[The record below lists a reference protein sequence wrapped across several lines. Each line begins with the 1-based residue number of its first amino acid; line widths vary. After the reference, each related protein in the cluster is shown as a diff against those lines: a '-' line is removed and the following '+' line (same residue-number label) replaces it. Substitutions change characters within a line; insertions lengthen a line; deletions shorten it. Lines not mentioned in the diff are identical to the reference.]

1 MYARIVPL
9 SYIPKPFPCFW
20 FWFFFLILRQRL
32 SQADPEFVTLLLQ
45 TTKQLGPQVCA
56 TILGL

>member
-1 MYARIVPL
+1 MYAKTLPL
-9 SYIPKPFPCFW
+9 SYIPKPFSY
-20 FWFFFLILRQRL
+20 FFLILRQHL

-45 TTKQLGPQVCA
+45 TTKQLGSQVCA